1 VRARRLARLAAAVLR
16 PAGAADRPIGA
27 GRHGALAPVKAAL
40 AAVALIAVGLGIA
53 GCGGVGVSG
62 ASSTIGNQLTIY
74 SSLPLQGP
82 SGPNS
87 QQIVDGEKLALSEAG
102 GRIGPF
108 KISYLSMDDSNAK
121 SGEWDPGI
129 TATNAK
135 TAAEDTSTIAYLGD
149 YNSGASAVSLPL
161 INASGILQISPSSPY
176 VGLTSSLDAGQDEPE
191 RFYPSGKRTFG
202 RLQPG
207 DPAQAEAQVKLM
219 EGLGVKRVYVLD
231 DEGPFEVPL
240 SEIVASDAQRAGIE
254 VAAHDSL
261 DMTHTSATTSFKS
274 EVSKVAESGAQ
285 AVFFAGGTGTG
296 TVALWKQL
304 HSADPKLLLL
314 GSSDMVNSEF
324 TSEIGAEAGAST
336 YLTTP
341 ILPVGLYPR
350 PAAQVLA
357 RYRRIFGGEGNA
369 YALYGYE
376 TMSTALLAIR
386 RAGVRGNSRQA
397 VVNQFF
403 AIRNRN
409 SVIGRYSIEPE
420 GETTLST
427 YGSDRVEGGQATFYK
442 VLKVR

>member
-1 VRARRLARLAAAVLR
+1 MA
-16 PAGAADRPIGA
+16 
-27 GRHGALAPVKAAL
+27 AAL
-40 AAVALIAVGLGIA
+40 AITALGVA

-62 ASSTIGNQLTIY
+62 ASSAVGNQLTIY

-82 SGPNS
+82 SGPS
-87 QQIVDGEKLALSEAG
+87 SEQIVNGEKLALGEAG

-108 KISYLSMDDSNAK
+108 KISYLSMDDSNTTT
-121 SGEWDPGI
+121 GEWNPGV

-135 TAAEDTSTIAYLGD
+135 TAAEDTTTIAYLGD
-149 YNSGASAVSLPL
+149 YNSGATAVSLPL
-161 INASGILQISPSSPY
+161 INASGILQISPASPY

-207 DPAQAEAQVKLM
+207 DPVQAEAQVQLM
-219 EGLGVKRVYVLD
+219 QGMGVKRVYVLD
-231 DEGPFEVPL
+231 DQGPFEIPL
-240 SEIVASDAQRAGIE
+240 SELVTSDAKRAGIA

-261 DMTHTSATTSFKS
+261 DMTDTNATASFKS
-274 EVSKVAESGAQ
+274 EVEKVGESGAQ

-304 HSADPKLLLL
+304 HTADPKLLLL
-314 GSSDMVNSEF
+314 GSSDMINSAF
-324 TSEIGAEAGAST
+324 TSEIGEAGAST

-341 ILPVGLYPR
+341 ILPVDRYSP

-357 RYRRIFGGEGNA
+357 AYHRRFGGEGSA

-376 TMSTALLAIR
+376 AMSVALASIR
-386 RAGVRGNSRQA
+386 AAGLRGNDRQT

-403 AIRNRN
+403 ATKNRD
-409 SVIGRYSIEPE
+409 SVLGRYSVQAN
-420 GETTLST
+420 GETTLSR
-427 YGSDRVEGGQATFYK
+427 YGADKVEDGRAVFYRE
-442 VLKVR
+442 LNLH

>member
-1 VRARRLARLAAAVLR
+1 VRARRLRGSA
-16 PAGAADRPIGA
+16 
-27 GRHGALAPVKAAL
+27 AAL
-40 AAVALIAVGLGIA
+40 AVALVAVAVAVAVGVS
-53 GCGGVGVSG
+53 GCGGVSVSG

-82 SGPNS
+82 SGPAS

-108 KISYLSMDDSNAK
+108 KISYLSMDDSNTK

-135 TAAEDTSTIAYLGD
+135 TAAEDTTTIAYLGD

-161 INASGILQISPSSPY
+161 INASGILQVSPSSPY

-191 RFYPSGKRTFG
+191 RFYPTGKRTFG

-207 DPAQAEAQVKLM
+207 DPAQAEAQVELLG
-219 EGLGVKRVYVLD
+219 ELGVKRLYVLD

-240 SEIVASDAQRAGIE
+240 AELVAGDAARAGIT
-254 VAAHDSL
+254 VVKHDSL
-261 DMTHTSATTSFKS
+261 DMIHTDATTSFKS
-274 EVSKVAESGAQ
+274 EVEKVAESGAQ

-304 HSADPKLLLL
+304 HSAAPKLELL
-314 GSSDMVNSEF
+314 GSSDMVNGEF
-324 TSEIGAEAGAST
+324 TSEIGSEAGAST

-341 ILPVGLYPR
+341 ILPASLYPR

-357 RYRRIFGGEGNA
+357 RYRQRFGEEGNA

-376 TMSTALLAIR
+376 AMSVALLAIR
-386 RAGVRGNSRQA
+386 RAGVRGNNRQA
-397 VVNQFF
+397 VVDQFF
-403 AIRNRN
+403 AIRNRH
-409 SVIGRYSIEPE
+409 SVIGDYSIEPD
-420 GETTLST
+420 GETTLSS
-427 YGSDRVEGGQATFYK
+427 YGVDRVKNGEAVFYK
-442 VLKVR
+442 ALPVR

>member
-1 VRARRLARLAAAVLR
+1 V
-16 PAGAADRPIGA
+16 
-27 GRHGALAPVKAAL
+27 AAL
-40 AAVALIAVGLGIA
+40 AVTVLGAA

-62 ASSTIGNQLTIY
+62 ASSAVGNQLTIY

-82 SGPNS
+82 SGTSS
-87 QQIVDGEKLALSEAG
+87 QQIVNGEKLALSEVG

-108 KISYLSMDDSNAK
+108 KISYLSMDDSNT
-121 SGEWDPGI
+121 STGEWNPGV

-161 INASGILQISPSSPY
+161 INAAGILQISPASPY

-191 RFYPSGKRTFG
+191 RFYPSGKRNFG

-207 DPAQAEAQVKLM
+207 DPAQAEAQVGLM
-219 EGLGVKRVYVLD
+219 KALGVKRLYVLD
-231 DEGPFEVPL
+231 DQGPFEVPL
-240 SEIVASDAQRAGIE
+240 AELVAGDAEADGIE

-261 DMTHTSATTSFKS
+261 DMTDTTASTSFS
-274 EVSKVAESGAQ
+274 GEVEKVGKSGAQ

-296 TVALWKQL
+296 TVALWRQL

-314 GSSDMVNSEF
+314 GSSDMVNSSF
-324 TSEIGAEAGAST
+324 TSEIGGAGAST

-341 ILPVGLYPR
+341 ILPVREYP
-350 PAAQVLA
+350 PSAAHVLEA
-357 RYRRIFGGEGNA
+357 YRRHFGGEGGA

-376 TMSTALLAIR
+376 AMSVALLAIR
-386 RAGVRGNSRQA
+386 EAGLRGNDRRA
-397 VVNQFF
+397 VVDRFF

-409 SVIGRYSIEPE
+409 SVIGRYSMQAD
-420 GETTLST
+420 GETTLGR
-427 YGSDRVEGGQATFYK
+427 YGVDRVEDGRAVFYR
-442 VLKVR
+442 VLNVR